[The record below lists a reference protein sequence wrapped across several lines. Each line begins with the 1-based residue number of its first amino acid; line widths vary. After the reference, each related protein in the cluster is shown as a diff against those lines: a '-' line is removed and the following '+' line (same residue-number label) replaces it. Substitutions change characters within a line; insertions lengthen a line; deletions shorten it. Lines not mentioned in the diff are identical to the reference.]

1 MEFLLDL
8 SYVRFHPGIDVS
20 TDGKPL
26 ATSITDL
33 LWNFPYDRLSSNSL
47 VANLLRPEVVFIL
60 IAFYITSKGPVLGI
74 RDHFGTTGESDM
86 FKLLAAVHNAVM
98 QTFSIVVS
106 VNVWSLVTD
115 HVEAHGMGATYC
127 DAEGSLWDAGFG
139 SWSTVW
145 YLSFYYQFIDAWIM
159 VLKGKQIPDM
169 LLYHHAFMIVILWG
183 GIVTHSSWLPAIVL
197 LSSISQITNYTEH
210 FIKSMLPSME
220 SRGVHFLAT
229 IKFLQFSLGVML
241 TFGTQVLGSACASQ
255 ASRFVLGLLQLF
267 FVGWMV
273 WVFVI
278 DRKKEKNE

>member
-1 MEFLLDL
+1 
-8 SYVRFHPGIDVS
+8 
-20 TDGKPL
+20 
-26 ATSITDL
+26 
-33 LWNFPYDRLSSNSL
+33 
-47 VANLLRPEVVFIL
+47 
-60 IAFYITSKGPVLGI
+60 
-74 RDHFGTTGESDM
+74 M

-145 YLSFYYQFIDAWIM
+145 YLSSYYQFIDAWIM

-229 IKFLQFSLGVML
+229 IKFLQFI
-241 TFGTQVLGSACASQ
+241 TIFFTWYHTTIHD
-255 ASRFVLGLLQLF
+255 FLQQRRIRTEFIRDAYCLPIGF
-267 FVGWMV
+267 QMV
-273 WVFVI
+273 SS
-278 DRKKEKNE
+278 